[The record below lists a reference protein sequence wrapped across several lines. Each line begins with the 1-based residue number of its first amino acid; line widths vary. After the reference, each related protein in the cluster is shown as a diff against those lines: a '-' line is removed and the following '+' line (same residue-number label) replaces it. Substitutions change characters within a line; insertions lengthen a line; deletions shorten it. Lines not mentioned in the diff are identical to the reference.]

1 MDVDLLISLVEVRPV
16 LWDKTSNI
24 YKDRIETKNAWK
36 EVCMELNSDFS
47 NYDDEQKN
55 NFGKEVVKRWVN
67 IRDAFNKSTKK
78 EKSLNKSGAGASV
91 IKKYVYA
98 EQLKFLSKVF
108 CPRSTEDSLSINSG
122 NEDTEPTVSENDNRN
137 ESGQFKIPPRKQLG
151 SRKRKMDEV
160 DMRMLKALEEPE
172 DRHISF
178 FKGIVPTLHTFT
190 EDETVNFQMG
200 VLQLLTNI
208 KQRRFQTQNPYMD
221 FNTNINYNRCI
232 PTQKNMQNYDLQLPI
247 NQSGSSSIRFQTTEN
262 RPTHTDVH
270 HQYNH
275 IDDNPSSVDSNTD
288 ESFLDLDFS

>member
-1 MDVDLLISLVEVRPV
+1 M
-16 LWDKTSNI
+16 
-24 YKDRIETKNAWK
+24 
-36 EVCMELNSDFS
+36 
-47 NYDDEQKN
+47 
-55 NFGKEVVKRWVN
+55 KRWVN

-91 IKKYVYA
+91 INKYVYA

-178 FKGIVPTLHTFT
+178 FKGIVPTLHLFT

-247 NQSGSSSIRFQTTEN
+247 NQTGSSFIRYQTTEN

-275 IDDNPSSVDSNTD
+275 IDDNPSSVDSHTD